1 MSSLFV
7 LIEMTITIDISD
19 SIITRIY
26 QIIYGVWCIVYSVL
40 STPIT
45 KTLV

>member
-26 QIIYGVWCIVYSVL
+26 QIIYGVGV
-40 STPIT
+40 
-45 KTLV
+45 